1 MTSLVLHV
9 LVAVTVISGLGADRP
24 RCVLDIEA
32 GTAEKLVRCY
42 SLENLTL
49 LERFI
54 EDDRPVKVQVVNGPL
69 DKFHLF
75 SALANRNE
83 AAVDDDCADG

>member
-1 MTSLVLHV
+1 MGSSFVLIV
-9 LVAVTVISGLGADRP
+9 LVAVISGLGAERP
-24 RCVLDIEA
+24 RCVLDLEA

-69 DKFHLF
+69 DEFHLF
-75 SALANRNE
+75 SARANRNE
-83 AAVDDDCADG
+83 PAVADDCADDG